1 MDTQGMWA
9 ATLGLAEQLEA
20 AQGTVSQLCDL
31 PSAELVEHVVVLGMG
46 GSGIAGDVAIATA
59 APYMPVPVVV
69 VKGYELPSF
78 VGPRSLVVALSF
90 SGNTEETLE
99 VFAGALDH
107 GARAVAVSTGGEL
120 ARLAEERG
128 VCHVAIDPTIP
139 QPRAALGALSV
150 SLLGVLERIGFFPG
164 ASAWIGHAIERLK
177 ERREELAASD
187 LAGEV
192 AAAIRDTI
200 PIVMGS
206 GALGQV
212 AALRWKNQ
220 INENAKALAV
230 ASVLPEAGHN
240 ELTAFEAYPG
250 LLAERV
256 SLVFLRHD
264 GEHPQIARRVAFM
277 EQTIAPRV
285 RASVAVRG
293 SGVGE
298 LATFFDLAFVGDVV
312 SLRLAELLEVDP
324 GPIPMLAALKDY
336 LRGQVA

>member
-1 MDTQGMWA
+1 M
-9 ATLGLAEQLEA
+9 
-20 AQGTVSQLCDL
+20 
-31 PSAELVEHVVVLGMG
+31 
-46 GSGIAGDVAIATA
+46 
-59 APYMPVPVVV
+59 
-69 VKGYELPSF
+69 
-78 VGPRSLVVALSF
+78 
-90 SGNTEETLE
+90 
-99 VFAGALDH
+99 
-107 GARAVAVSTGGEL
+107 
-120 ARLAEERG
+120 
-128 VCHVAIDPTIP
+128 
-139 QPRAALGALSV
+139 
-150 SLLGVLERIGFFPG
+150 
-164 ASAWIGHAIERLK
+164 
-177 ERREELAASD
+177 
-187 LAGEV
+187 
-192 AAAIRDTI
+192 
-200 PIVMGS
+200 
-206 GALGQV
+206 
-212 AALRWKNQ
+212 
-220 INENAKALAV
+220 